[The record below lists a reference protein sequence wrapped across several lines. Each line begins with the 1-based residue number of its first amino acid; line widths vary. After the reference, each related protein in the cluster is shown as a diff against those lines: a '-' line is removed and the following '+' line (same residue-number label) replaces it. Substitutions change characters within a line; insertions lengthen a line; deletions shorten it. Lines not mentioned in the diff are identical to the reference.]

1 MIHLIYTG
9 DPKKTQHLVS
19 LEGAK
24 ERLHLF
30 KADLLEQGSF
40 DSAIDGCHGVFHTAS
55 PFFHDVKDPQVLFL
69 FPQKLAFVLWI
80 DLIITSYPNFR
91 LSLLILRSRGH
102 LTF

>member
-1 MIHLIYTG
+1 LYTG

-55 PFFHDVKDPQVLFL
+55 PFFNDAKDPQVWFFIPSKNCFL
-69 FPQKLAFVLWI
+69 FCG
-80 DLIITSYPNFR
+80 LI
-91 LSLLILRSRGH
+91 
-102 LTF
+102 